1 MCTDLGSVLLQC
13 WLTKIPEM
21 PPQQIDGRMER
32 GSYTVFD
39 IAQWAQVAI
48 YALMRRIQCMTVHR
62 DVPVVRTNADS
73 LTRVLP
79 QKIAGNAW
87 EAEGG

>member
-39 IAQWAQVAI
+39 IAQWAQVRI
-48 YALMRRIQCMTVHR
+48 YALMRHIQCITVHL
-62 DVPVVRTNADS
+62 DVPVVGTLADS
-73 LTRVLP
+73 LTRVL
-79 QKIAGNAW
+79 
-87 EAEGG
+87 

>member
-1 MCTDLGSVLLQC
+1 LKYVLLQC

-39 IAQWAQVAI
+39 IAQWAQVK
-48 YALMRRIQCMTVHR
+48 YT
-62 DVPVVRTNADS
+62 
-73 LTRVLP
+73 
-79 QKIAGNAW
+79 
-87 EAEGG
+87 